1 MLTWLK
7 HVQAVGET
15 GRDIDMIGWRRW
27 QIAPFSALLLSF
39 LFVSAAAAETLR
51 GTALVIGQSDYEH
64 LTHLPNPVN
73 DAQGISE
80 LLTRLGFS
88 VQVAENR
95 TAGQMPGDIDTFLD
109 TANDADVAVIYY
121 SGHGFE
127 AGGEN
132 FLVPVD
138 ADPASLD
145 ATSERFVTLS
155 GVLDALS
162 QRVKIAIVL
171 VDACRISPFPAGTI
185 IKTAQQPEGIAV
197 GEAGL
202 GVPRGVTALA
212 SGSSPDSL
220 GQVIGFAAE
229 PGRAALDGEAGG
241 NSPYA
246 AALIK
251 HFAAGERNFSDVMTM
266 VTEEVYLKTRSQQRP
281 WTNAS
286 LRRLLYFGGEAEQL
300 KGDEAL
306 LRGARRELLLNIAS
320 VPQYN
325 RDYVE
330 SLAERDGLPLDA
342 LYGMLAELQVD
353 TSAGP
358 AKISQQLR
366 AGAANLKKI
375 IARETPVAKKDAELV
390 RLTGLA
396 NRAQAEGAMRLARKY
411 RAEASARADELA
423 KALDESRK
431 DSSEDRLE
439 LASVYASEADTAVLM
454 FDYDLAADGYLAAF
468 EQAQEWDEAKAF
480 RYKLGEADALTNLGK
495 FAGDRDLL
503 SDAIIAYE
511 ESLELVSRRKQ
522 PLDWAEATNNMAGV
536 HVDMAGL
543 EESSESLQI
552 ALKLFQQALKQR
564 PRKKQPVLWGKSQNN
579 IGVTHLQIAYREEGT
594 RSLKRALKA
603 FREALKVFT
612 PENEPAFHASVHTN
626 MGDALRT
633 LGMRGKGT
641 KDFESAVQSLKTAL
655 EYQSI
660 DEDPYVWSIT
670 QTNLGNTYLFLGDR
684 KGDRETLE
692 LALEAY
698 DEALTFQTRE
708 RMPFE
713 WANVQSNVGNVRKSL
728 GILTEDVSVLN
739 AAVEAF
745 DASLEERVFDKS
757 PRQWAAT
764 KLELGKTYLE
774 IGKLERSRE
783 TVEAGKAIVE
793 DVWDTFRDAGFDSY
807 KAFFA
812 AEIAQFDAVL
822 AEL

>member
-1 MLTWLK
+1 M
-7 HVQAVGET
+7 AG
-15 GRDIDMIGWRRW
+15 
-27 QIAPFSALLLSF
+27 
-39 LFVSAAAAETLR
+39 VSAAETLR
-51 GTALVIGQSDYEH
+51 GVALVVGQSKYQHIGQ
-64 LTHLPNPVN
+64 LPNPGR
-73 DAQGISE
+73 DARGISN
-80 LLTRLGFS
+80 LLTQLGFA
-88 VQVAENR
+88 VQTAEDR
-95 TAGQMPGDIDTFLD
+95 TAEALAEDM
-109 TANDADVAVIYY
+109 TAFAASADGADVALVYY

-132 FLVPVD
+132 YLVPVD
-138 ADPASLD
+138 TDPAKLGAADGELVRLSDLLSSL
-145 ATSERFVTLS
+145 E
-155 GVLDALS
+155 
-162 QRVKIAIVL
+162 QRAKITIL
-171 VDACRISPFPAGTI
+171 LIDACRTSPFPPGTTLTTADDPAGVAI
-185 IKTAQQPEGIAV
+185 
-197 GEAGL
+197 GESGL
-202 GVPRGVTALA
+202 GVPRGAAVLTGGE
-212 SGSSPDSL
+212 GSDSL
-220 GQVIGFAAE
+220 GQVIAYAAE
-229 PGRAALDGEAGG
+229 PGRVALDGEPGG

-246 AALIK
+246 AALMK

-286 LRRLLYFGGEAEQL
+286 LRRLLYFGGEAEAL
-300 KGDEAL
+300 GSDEAL

-330 SLAERDGLPLDA
+330 NLAERDGLPLDA

-358 AKISQQLR
+358 TRISQQLR

-375 IARETPVAKKDAELV
+375 IARETPVASKDAELV

-396 NRAQAEGAMRLARKY
+396 NRAQAEGAMRLAKRY

-423 KALDESRK
+423 RALDEGRK

-468 EQAQEWDEAKAF
+468 EQAQAWDKAKAF
-480 RYKLGEADALTNLGK
+480 RYKLGEADALTNLGR

-503 SDAIIAYE
+503 VDAIAAYE

-543 EESSESLQI
+543 EESAESLQT
-552 ALKLFQQALKQR
+552 ALKLFQQALKRR
-564 PRKKQPVLWGKSQNN
+564 PRDKEPVLWGKSQNN

-633 LGMRGKGT
+633 LGLRGQGT

-660 DEDPYVWSIT
+660 DKDPYIWSIT

-684 KGDRETLE
+684 TGDREILE
-692 LALEAY
+692 LALGSY
-698 DEALTFQTRE
+698 DQALAFQTRE

-713 WANVQSNVGNVRKSL
+713 WANVQSNVGNARKSL
-728 GILTEDVSVLN
+728 GVLTGDVSVLN
-739 AAVEAF
+739 AAIEAF
-745 DASLEERVFDKS
+745 GASLEERSFDKS

-783 TVEAGKAIVE
+783 TVETGKAIVE
-793 DVWDTFRDAGFDSY
+793 DIWDTFRDAGFDSY

-812 AEIAQFDAVL
+812 AEIAQFDEVL
-822 AEL
+822 AEF